1 MATNSLL
8 WILNGC
14 GMEAGSITGGPV
26 RFHEISR
33 RWQARGELGLHLMTT
48 AGGAGMLRRM
58 GCTLPMTRVPA
69 ALFANREW
77 FRLQRFWSYCISAFA
92 SRFVVRHL
100 PPVNT
105 VITVSDYF
113 CDVVPACLMRRR
125 HPGCRWIA
133 WIHHRELPPS
143 ERPGNRLVNHIT
155 WRMQEWSLRRIAA
168 RADAAWLYDTEA
180 GDQVRERLLA
190 LGMAP
195 ERIRTMRCGINL
207 DDIRRA
213 PAGEPDIDAVM
224 IGVRPNKGLHDILP
238 VWEEL
243 QRLRPG
249 TTLRLM
255 GGMSGEGPL
264 LQEIARRGWQKLIEV
279 FKPPQG
285 FLPQDEYYAMIKRAR
300 LLFAPSHEEGWG
312 MAVAEAMAAGVP
324 VVAYDL
330 PVYRRIYGAA
340 FEAVPCFDTRHF
352 AAALQ
357 SLLDDPARAAR
368 FRDAGLRQA
377 AALDWNTLA
386 EEDWEALTSPH
397 TVLPQHLVQHQRPGH
412 AGIQ

>member
-1 MATNSLL
+1 MDASSLL

-33 RWQARGELGLHLMTT
+33 RWTVRGEVDQLVMTT
-48 AGGAGMLRRM
+48 AGGEGMLRRM
-58 GCTLPMTRVPA
+58 DCTLPMFRVPA
-69 ALFANREW
+69 ALIANHEW
-77 FRLQRFWSYCISAFA
+77 FRLQRFWSYCLSALGGQHVA
-92 SRFVVRHL
+92 RRL
-100 PPVNT
+100 PPCGT
-105 VITVSDYF
+105 IITVSDYF
-113 CDVVPACLMRRR
+113 CDIVPACRLKRLQ
-125 HPGCRWIA
+125 PGCRWIA
-133 WIHHRELPPS
+133 WIHHRELPPG
-143 ERPGNRLVNHIT
+143 ERPGNPLVNHVT

-168 RADAAWLYDTEA
+168 RADAAWIYDTEA
-180 GDQVRERLLA
+180 GDQVRGRLLA
-190 LGMAP
+190 LGMPAS
-195 ERIRTMRCGINL
+195 RIRTMRCGVNL
-207 DDIRRA
+207 GDIRRA
-213 PAGEPDIDAVM
+213 PAGGPDVDAVM

-243 QRLRPG
+243 QRRRPG

-264 LQEIARRGWQKLIEV
+264 LEEIVRRGWQRQIEV
-279 FKPPQG
+279 FRPPRG
-285 FLPQDEYYAMIKRAR
+285 FLPQPEYYAMIKRAR

-330 PVYRRIYGAA
+330 PVYRRIYGEA
-340 FEAVPCFDTRHF
+340 FEAVPCFDTARF

-357 SLLDDPARAAR
+357 GLLDSPARAAR

-377 AALDWNTLA
+377 AGLDWDTLA
-386 EEDWEALTSPH
+386 DEDWEALSYFS
-397 TVLPQHLVQHQRPGH
+397 L
-412 AGIQ
+412 

>member
-1 MATNSLL
+1 MGDLTIQ

-33 RWQARGELGLHLMTT
+33 RWAARGEGGQRLMTT

-58 GCTLPMTRVPA
+58 GCELPMMRVPA
-69 ALFANREW
+69 ALFAGREW
-77 FRLQRFWSYCISAFA
+77 FRMQRFWSYCLSALGGWHA
-92 SRFVVRHL
+92 ARRLATCGS
-100 PPVNT
+100 

-113 CDVVPACLMRRR
+113 CDIVPACRLQRLQ
-125 HPGCRWIA
+125 PGCRWIA
-133 WIHHRELPPS
+133 WIHHRELPPDR
-143 ERPGNRLVNHIT
+143 RPGNRIVNTVT
-155 WRMQEWSLRRIAA
+155 WRLQEWSLRRIAA

-180 GDQVRERLLA
+180 GDQVRGRLLE
-190 LGMAP
+190 LGMSAS
-195 ERIRTMRCGINL
+195 RIRRMRCGVNL
-207 DDIRRA
+207 GDIRRA
-213 PAGEPDIDAVM
+213 PQGVKDVDAVM

-238 VWEEL
+238 VWDEL

-264 LQEIARRGWQKLIEV
+264 LEEIVRRGWQRRIDI
-279 FKPPQG
+279 FRPPQG
-285 FLPQDEYYAMIKRAR
+285 FLPRDEYYAMIKRAR

-330 PVYRRIYGAA
+330 PVYRRIYGEA
-340 FEAVPCFDTRHF
+340 FEAVPCFDTALF
-352 AAALQ
+352 ARALQ
-357 SLLDDPARAAR
+357 ALLDDPGRAGR
-368 FRDAGLRQA
+368 RREAGLRQA
-377 AALDWNTLA
+377 AALDWDALA
-386 EEDWEALTSPH
+386 VED
-397 TVLPQHLVQHQRPGH
+397 LVELRRGGACRSQ
-412 AGIQ
+412 